1 MTQGLSIAASSIAA
15 ETTAIDT
22 IAQNIANAQT
32 PGYVAETPVLSTV
45 PGPGGTGSGDG
56 VEVSTISQATNVIL
70 STNTWQAQGALSGL
84 SALQQ
89 TLRSAET
96 LFPISAPSQTTSVT
110 AGSSISE
117 ELSAFWNSW
126 DSIAQSPSASAP
138 RIQTIDNAQ
147 SLVVSLHQAASQL
160 AQITSNVNA
169 QLSDQIAQVNTL
181 LGKAASLNQA
191 ITQSVNP
198 GNANELEDQLRQVIG
213 TLAQLSG
220 VSTRLQA
227 DGTATISIGGVTVVQ
242 EATAASLVLAK
253 QGTPP
258 STAIVLATSPT
269 VTVPATAGSVAGL
282 LSAINRYLPAYRSEL
297 DAVATT
303 LKNVVNAQLAKGYT
317 ATGASGATHPLFVGT
332 GASGLSV
339 AAPVVADPSLLA
351 ASGTPTPSAAVNNGA
366 NAQAMA
372 ELATTPKGPDAT
384 YRTLVQ
390 NIGTD
395 TQSANNQL
403 AAATA
408 VATQAKMALQA
419 VSGVDITEQMTQLLT
434 DQQNFE
440 ASAKLVSIVSS
451 TVQSLEQ
458 AIA

>member
-1 MTQGLSIAASSIAA
+1 MTQGLTVAASSIAA

-32 PGYVAETPVLSTV
+32 PGYVAETPVLSAV
-45 PGPGGTGSGDG
+45 PGPGGTGAGDG
-56 VEVSTISQATNVIL
+56 VEVSTIAQATNAIL
-70 STNTWQAQGALSGL
+70 STNTWQAQGALASV

-96 LFPISAPSQTTSVT
+96 LFPISAQSQGTSTT
-110 AGSSISE
+110 AGSSIPG

-126 DSIAQSPSASAP
+126 DSIAQSPSQSAP
-138 RIQTIDNAQ
+138 RIQAIDNAQ
-147 SLVVSLHQAASQL
+147 SLVVSLRQAASQL
-160 AQITSNVNA
+160 TEITSNVNA
-169 QLSDQIAQVNTL
+169 QLSDQVTQVNTL
-181 LGKAASLNQA
+181 LGKVASLNQA
-191 ITQSVNP
+191 ITQSSSSANV
-198 GNANELEDQLRQVIG
+198 NELEDQLRQVVG
-213 TLAQLSG
+213 TLAQFSG
-220 VSTRLQA
+220 ASARLQA
-227 DGTATISIGGVTVVQ
+227 DGTATVSIGGITVVQ
-242 EATAASLVLAK
+242 EATATSLELAK

-258 STAIVLATSPT
+258 STVVVLATSPT
-269 VTVPATAGSVAGL
+269 VEVPPANGSIAGL
-282 LSAINRYLPAYRSEL
+282 LSAVNRYLPAYRAEL

-303 LKNVVNAQLAKGYT
+303 LKNQVDAQLAKGYT
-317 ATGASGATHPLFVGT
+317 ATGASGSTYPLFVGT
-332 GASGLSV
+332 GASGLTVS
-339 AAPVVADPSLLA
+339 AQIVADPSLLA
-351 ASGTPTPSAAVNNGA
+351 ASGTPTPSAAVNDGA

-372 ELATTPKGPDAT
+372 ELATSPTGPGTA

-390 NIGTD
+390 NLGTD

-403 AAATA
+403 VAATA
-408 VATQAKMALQA
+408 VATQAKSALQA

-440 ASAKLVSIVSS
+440 ASAKLVSIVST

>member
-70 STNTWQAQGALSGL
+70 STNTWQAQGALSSL

-339 AAPVVADPSLLA
+339 AVADPSLLA

-408 VATQAKMALQA
+408 VATQAQTALQA
-419 VSGVDITEQMTQLLT
+419 VSGVNITEQMTQLLT

>member
-339 AAPVVADPSLLA
+339 AVADPSLLA

>member
-32 PGYVAETPVLSTV
+32 PGYVAETAVLSAT
-45 PGPGGTGSGDG
+45 PGAGGTGAGAG
-56 VEVSTISQATNVIL
+56 VEVGTIAQATNAIL
-70 STNTWQAQGALSGL
+70 SASTWQAQGALASV
-84 SALQQ
+84 SALFQ

-96 LFPISAPSQTTSVT
+96 LFPIGAQAQAT
-110 AGSSISE
+110 AGGGIPA

-138 RIQTIDNAQ
+138 RIQAIDDAQ
-147 SLVVSLHQAASQL
+147 SLVVSLHQAAAQL
-160 AQITSNVNA
+160 TEMASNVNT
-169 QLSDQIAQVNTL
+169 QLSDQVSQVNTL
-181 LGKAASLNQA
+181 LKDAASLNQA

-198 GNANELEDQLRQVIG
+198 GSANELSDQLRAVIG
-213 TLAQLSG
+213 TLAQLAG
-220 VSTRLQA
+220 VSARYQA
-227 DGTATISIGGVTVVQ
+227 DGTATISISGVTVVQ
-242 EATAASLVLAK
+242 AATATSLELAK

-258 STAIVLATSPT
+258 STVVVLATSPT
-269 VTVPATAGSVAGL
+269 VQVPAANGSVAGL
-282 LSAINRYLPAYRSEL
+282 LSATNHYLPDYRSEL
-297 DAVATT
+297 DAVAST
-303 LKNVVNAQLAKGYT
+303 LKGEVNAQLAKGYT
-317 ATGASGATHPLFVGT
+317 ATGAFGATHPLFVGT
-332 GASGLSV
+332 AASGLSV
-339 AAPVVADPSLLA
+339 STAVVADPALLA
-351 ASGTPTPSAAVNNGA
+351 ASGTPTPAAAVNDGA

-372 ELATTPKGPDAT
+372 ELATSPTGPDAA

-390 NIGTD
+390 DIGTG

-408 VATQAKMALQA
+408 VATQAQTALQA
-419 VSGVDITEQMTQLLT
+419 VSGVDVTEQMTQLLT

-440 ASAKLVSIVSS
+440 ASAKLVSIVS
-451 TVQSLEQ
+451 TTLQSLEQ

>member
-56 VEVSTISQATNVIL
+56 VEVSSIAQATNAIL
-70 STNTWQAQGALSGL
+70 SASTWQAQGALAAV

-96 LFPISAPSQTTSVT
+96 LFPISAQSQGTSLT
-110 AGSSISE
+110 AGSSIPE

-147 SLVVSLHQAASQL
+147 GLVVSLRQAASQL
-160 AQITSNVNA
+160 TQIASNVNA

-191 ITQSVNP
+191 ITQSSSS
-198 GNANELEDQLRQVIG
+198 GNVSELEDQLRQVIG

-220 VSTRLQA
+220 VSARLQA
-227 DGTATISIGGVTVVQ
+227 DGTATISIGGITVVQ
-242 EATAASLVLAK
+242 EATATSLQLAK

-258 STAIVLATSPT
+258 STVVVLATSPT
-269 VTVPATAGSVAGL
+269 VGVPATNGSIAGL
-282 LSAINRYLPAYRSEL
+282 LSALNRYLPTYRTQL

-303 LKNVVNAQLAKGYT
+303 LKNQVNAQLAKGYR

-332 GASGLSV
+332 GASGLAV
-339 AAPVVADPSLLA
+339 AAPIVADPALLA
-351 ASGTPTPSAAVNNGA
+351 ASATSTPSASVNTGG

-372 ELATTPKGPDAT
+372 ELATSPSGPGAT
-384 YRTLVQ
+384 YRTLIQ
-390 NIGTD
+390 GIGTD

-408 VATQAKMALQA
+408 VATQAHAALQA

-440 ASAKLVSIVSS
+440 ASAKLVSIVSA
-451 TVQSLEQ
+451 TVQALEQ